1 MGTILGSHG
10 LALSP
15 AAAST
20 ALHNLLQSTPVTAR
34 DASTGTGSTPSTTGA
49 SNGSTASSPT
59 DDNSS
64 TSDTPP
70 ISEADFMQI
79 LVTQL
84 ENQDPMNPLQPDQL
98 ASELAQF
105 TSVQELAQLNTDATS
120 QLTAVSDNTQAVEAN
135 MATALIGRPV
145 IATGGEVDVSSSSNT
160 TSVLADVGGT
170 GQGVLT
176 LTNAQGQAVATYNLG
191 TLNAGNQQVLSFNT
205 KGVTPGPYNYSLT
218 VTGASGSSIPVTT
231 YITGTVTGVNVTTGT
246 PTLDIGDLTAPI
258 TNLVEVLPTS
268 SSSGTH

>member
-15 AAAST
+15 AVAST

-34 DASTGTGSTPSTTGA
+34 DASTGAATTPSTGST
-49 SNGSTASSPT
+49 SNGSATSS
-59 DDNSS
+59 NSDS
-64 TSDTPP
+64 SGSSDTPP

-120 QLTAVSDNTQAVEAN
+120 QLTAVSSNTQAVEAN
-135 MATALIGRPV
+135 MATALIGRGV

-176 LTNAQGQAVATYNLG
+176 LTNAQGQTVATYNLG
-191 TLNAGNQQVLSFNT
+191 TLSAGNQQVLSFNT

-258 TNLVEVLPTS
+258 TNLVEVLPTTS
-268 SSSGTH
+268 TTSTH

>member
-15 AAAST
+15 AVAST
-20 ALHNLLQSTPVTAR
+20 ALQNLLQSTPITAR
-34 DASTGTGSTPSTTGA
+34 DASTGTGTTPST
-49 SNGSTASSPT
+49 GSTSGSSLSSPT

-64 TSDTPP
+64 SSDTPP

-105 TSVQELAQLNTDATS
+105 TSVQELSQLDTDAGD
-120 QLTAVSDNTQAVEAN
+120 QLTAVTDNTQAVEAN
-135 MATALIGRPV
+135 MATALIGRNV
-145 IATGGEVDVSSSSNT
+145 VATGGEVNVSSSSNT
-160 TSVLADVGGT
+160 TSVLADIGGA

-176 LTNAQGQAVATYNLG
+176 LTNAQGQTVATYNLG
-191 TLNAGNQQVLSFNT
+191 TLSAGNQQVLSFNT
-205 KGVTPGPYNYSLT
+205 QGVTPGAYNYSLA
-218 VTGASGSSIPVTT
+218 VTSSSGSSVPVTT
-231 YITGTVTGVNVTTGT
+231 YITGTVTSVNVTTGT
-246 PTLDIGDLTAPI
+246 PTLDIGNLSAPI
-258 TNLVEVLPTS
+258 TNLYEVLPTS
-268 SSSGTH
+268 SSSSTN